1 MKHKKTIIILACVL
15 IAAIFAVGGLLFLKH
30 EKRQSTY
37 AQDLNTKIDRID
49 QEQTFYE
56 SEQEK
61 AITGLKETISDHK
74 TEQEKALSGFEKKLS
89 TYETKQ
95 QEVISSLEAKLSE
108 SETSQTET
116 IAGLET
122 KISEHEKS
130 QTEALTNLEQKID
143 DSRTEQQE
151 FIAGIETKL
160 SENGTA
166 QEKALFALTERL
178 NKIEEMQ
185 QIMEKDDSYAY
196 KFNCLYGNSYNVL
209 VIGNSITTHPKKEY
223 WWAERGM
230 AASSDEKDYV
240 HLLKARLQETH
251 ENVNIK
257 AVQFR
262 SWEIQAYERKDEY
275 GLIDRYLNKNI
286 DWIIVQLG
294 ENVSDTTTYEADYI
308 ELLLHLHSTVPN
320 AKMLTIGNFWKDETK
335 DSIKKRVSEGIGIAY
350 VDLSEIQDDPDYQIG
365 LGSVVLGEDG
375 EKHVISHEGVAA
387 HPNDRAMGYI
397 AQKIMEC
404 IKQFE

>member
-1 MKHKKTIIILACVL
+1 MKSKKIIILVCVL
-15 IAAIFAVGGLLFLKH
+15 IAAIFAIGGLLFLKH

-37 AQDLNTKIDRID
+37 ARDLNTKIDRID

-61 AITGLKETISDHK
+61 AIIGLKET
-74 TEQEKALSGFEKKLS
+74 
-89 TYETKQ
+89 
-95 QEVISSLEAKLSE
+95 VSE
-108 SETSQTET
+108 SEIQQAEV

-122 KISEHEKS
+122 KISESE
-130 QTEALTNLEQKID
+130 T
-143 DSRTEQQE
+143 QQAE
-151 FIAGIETKL
+151 VIAGLETKI
-160 SENGTA
+160 SES
-166 QEKALFALTERL
+166 EKTMFALTERL
-178 NKIEEMQ
+178 NRIEEMQ
-185 QIMEKDDSYAY
+185 QIMEKDDSYDY

-230 AASSDEKDYV
+230 AASSDDKDYV

-251 ENVNIK
+251 EDVNIK

-262 SWEIQAYERKDEY
+262 SWEIQAYDRSDEY
-275 GLIDRYLNKNI
+275 GLIDRYLNNGI

-294 ENVSDTTTYEADYI
+294 ENVSDITTFESDYI

-320 AKMLTIGNFWKDETK
+320 AKILTIGNFWKDEVT
-335 DSIKKRVSEGIGIAY
+335 DSIKKRVSEGLHIAY
-350 VDLSEIQDDPDYQIG
+350 VDLCEIQDDLSYQAG
-365 LGSVVLGEDG
+365 LGTVVFGSDG
-375 EKHVISHEGVAA
+375 SKHLIAHEGVAA
-387 HPNDRAMGYI
+387 HPNDSAMEYI

>member
-122 KISEHEKS
+122 KIGESETHQAEV
-130 QTEALTNLEQKID
+130 
-143 DSRTEQQE
+143 
-151 FIAGIETKL
+151 IAGLETKI
-160 SENGTA
+160 SES
-166 QEKALFALTERL
+166 EKTLFTINERL

-185 QIMEKDDSYAY
+185 QIMEKDDSYDY

-275 GLIDRYLNKNI
+275 GLIDRYLNDSI

-320 AKMLTIGNFWKDETK
+320 AKLLTIGDFWKNETK
-335 DSIKKRVSEGIGIAY
+335 DSIKKRVSEELGIAY
-350 VDLSEIQDDPDYQIG
+350 VDLSEIQDDPAYQAG
-365 LGSVVLGEDG
+365 LGTVILGSDG
-375 EKHVISHEGVAA
+375 SKHLIAHEGVAA
-387 HPNDRAMGYI
+387 HPNDRAMEYI

-404 IKQFE
+404 IKQLE